1 MLIRYAAT
9 SDLVELA
16 ALFTDSIQKTAPQ
29 YYTPAQVAAWAS
41 APANPEE
48 FRAFILEPTTFV
60 AVTDRIVGFAG
71 VTPTGYVASLFVQAD
86 CQRQGIGSQLLTQI
100 LIYAEQHSIDRL
112 YTAASA
118 FSRPLFEKF
127 GFTVYERERVV
138 RNGVWFERDL
148 MQRCHP
154 VE

>member
-1 MLIRYAAT
+1 MLIRYAVE
-9 SDLVELA
+9 SDLSELA
-16 ALFTDSIQKTAPQ
+16 DLFTGTVQKIAPQ
-29 YYTPAQVAAWAS
+29 YYMPEQVAAWAAS
-41 APANPEE
+41 PANSDK
-48 FRAFILEPTTFV
+48 FHAWILDATTFV

-71 VTPTGYVASLFVQAD
+71 LMETGYVASLYVHAD

-127 GFTVYERERVV
+127 GFTVYEQERVE

-148 MQRCHP
+148 MQHLIGN
-154 VE
+154 